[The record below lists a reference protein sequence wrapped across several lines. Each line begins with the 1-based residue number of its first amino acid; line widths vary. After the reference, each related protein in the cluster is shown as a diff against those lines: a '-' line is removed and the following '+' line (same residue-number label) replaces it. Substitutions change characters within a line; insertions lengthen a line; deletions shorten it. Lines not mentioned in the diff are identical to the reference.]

1 MSKFVDD
8 VKNYL
13 TEHSEIKAVSFDIFN
28 TVLLRYV
35 HKPEDIYEAA
45 GKRMKLPTGITPE
58 DYRYIR
64 MQTQKKLQTK
74 KEKAV
79 GTAEVSLEEIVAG
92 LPDWIDPEA
101 DIEAEIGAEKEL
113 DFCNPE
119 LAELIT
125 WLEEKAYRIIY
136 VSDMYFSAE
145 QIGSILQEAKVPL
158 YPIFVSNEF
167 EVDKKSGRLL
177 EEALHSIRHDSSQII
192 HIGDNFEA
200 DVLGAEK
207 CGIKAFWYR
216 SPYADAASSLAME
229 EFVLGSGWTDKSILR
244 HVAGAFLETE
254 DEDQNKWAAIGAQ
267 IIGPMTA
274 YFMEWL
280 SEQILQKKI
289 DQILFLMREGSF
301 FQKAWQIYSGHCG
314 IEIEN
319 KLVFLSRRALLLPM
333 MERFGEEEFEEVLE
347 SPKISLAEV
356 FAVLGISKWKESF
369 SPYLEVLRKDFE
381 STYMGDISLY
391 QAIKE
396 FLLSEEC
403 RIPIEDNIR
412 KEKERA
418 QAYFQSLHLK
428 GRVATV
434 DIGYQG
440 TIQKRL
446 EKVTAVDSAI
456 HWDHFLLLSN
466 GIRRLEELE
475 RSNIL
480 GALGTYCGE
489 GSSLMSVV
497 NRNNRSLEL
506 LFLEGCGST
515 IGYTW
520 EQDRVV
526 PVLEELSW
534 PERQKQQIEI
544 CQQGALTYLQFYLE
558 SGRKGRWSRE
568 EILQILH
575 RLLKS
580 PDYTEAEL
588 LGNLVFDE
596 NNGTGY
602 SRSVLEEEN
611 VKRIREDGIE
621 KWQQDADYTEVQ
633 WLEGLIAIG
642 HPAYI
647 LQQGKNIGDYY
658 EAYALNLTNSLLAR
672 KEKNIYVVAAGLV
685 GRLVARF
692 ARIAN
697 IHIKA
702 FVDNN
707 PNLQGRYVDQIPV
720 ISFAD
725 CKQDGCYVIASVPY
739 KDELK
744 KQLLECMGDHVSVI
758 D

>member
-1 MSKFVDD
+1 MSRFVSE

-13 TEHSEIKAVSFDIFN
+13 TEHSEIRAVSFDIFN
-28 TVLLRYV
+28 TILLRYV
-35 HKPEDIYEAA
+35 YKPEDIYEAA
-45 GKRMKLPTGITPE
+45 GKQMKLPTGITPE

-64 MQTQKKLQTK
+64 QQTQKRVQMA

-79 GTAEVSLEEIVAG
+79 GTAEVSLEEIVSE
-92 LPDWIDPEA
+92 LPNWIDPKA
-101 DIEAEIGAEKEL
+101 AIEAEIGAEKEL
-113 DFCNPE
+113 DFGNPE
-119 LAELIT
+119 LSELIT
-125 WLEEKAYRIIY
+125 WLEERAYRIIY

-158 YPIFVSNEF
+158 YPIFVSSEF
-167 EVDKKSGRLL
+167 EVDKKSGQLL
-177 EEALHSIRHDSSQII
+177 EKALDSIKHDSSQII
-192 HIGDNFEA
+192 HLGDNFEA

-207 CGIKAFWYR
+207 CGIKAFWYK

-229 EFVLGSGWTDKSILR
+229 EFVLGGGWTDKNILR

-254 DEDQNKWAAIGAQ
+254 GADGDKWAAIGAQ
-267 IIGPMTA
+267 IVGPMTA

-280 SEQILQKKI
+280 SEQTQLKRD
-289 DQILFLMREGSF
+289 DQILFLMREGRF
-301 FQKAWQIYSGHCG
+301 FQKAWQIYSRHCG

-333 MERFGEEEFEEVLE
+333 MERFGEEELKEVLE

-356 FAVLGISKWKESF
+356 FGILGISEWKESF
-369 SPYLEVLRKDFE
+369 TPYLEVFRKDFE
-381 STYMGDISLY
+381 STDMGDISLY
-391 QAIKE
+391 QAVKD

-403 RIPIEDNIR
+403 RILIEANIE
-412 KEKERA
+412 KEKEMVR
-418 QAYFQSLHLK
+418 AYFESIHLK

-446 EKVTAVDSAI
+446 EKVITTDNAI

-466 GIRRLEELE
+466 GIKRLEELE
-475 RSNIL
+475 RSNIM
-480 GALGTYCGE
+480 GSLGTYCGE

-515 IGYTW
+515 LGYTW
-520 EQDRVV
+520 EQGRAV
-526 PVLEELSW
+526 PVMEALRW

-544 CQQGALTYLQFYLE
+544 CQQGALTYLQLYME
-558 SGRKGRWSRE
+558 SGRKRKWSRE
-568 EILQILH
+568 EILQMLH
-575 RLLKS
+575 RLLS
-580 PDYTEAEL
+580 CPNAPEAEI

-596 NNGTGY
+596 NNGTEY
-602 SRSVLEEEN
+602 SRRILEEKD

-621 KWQQDADYTEVQ
+621 KWQQDVDYKEVQ
-633 WLEGLIAIG
+633 WIEGLRALG
-642 HPAYI
+642 DPAYI
-647 LQQGKNIGDYY
+647 LQQGKNIGGYN
-658 EAYALNLTNSLLAR
+658 ESYALNLVSSLLTR

-685 GRLVARF
+685 GRLVAKY
-692 ARIAN
+692 ARIVN
-697 IHIKA
+697 IHIEA

-707 PNLQGRYVDQIPV
+707 PSLQGRCVEQIPV

-725 CKQDGCYVIASVPY
+725 CKQDGCYVIASIPY
-739 KDELK
+739 KAELK
-744 KQLLECMGDHVSVI
+744 KQLIECMGDHIAVI